1 MVHTGKY
8 ENTIKHTNEAM
19 TKAIEMYANEIL
31 EETFSFPGSVC
42 LCQNCK
48 IRNSLKWH
56 WFQF

>member
-19 TKAIEMYANEIL
+19 TVEIEMYTDEIL

-48 IRNSLKWH
+48 IRNSLKRH
-56 WFQF
+56 